1 MFWPDAKSEAQTAPL
16 MASIEPTDKS
26 IPPVNITKV
35 IPAAIIP
42 FTDVCLNILNIF
54 FVLKNDG
61 LSIVTIV
68 IRTSRL

>member
-1 MFWPDAKSEAQTAPL
+1 MLVPDTNSDAQTAPL
-16 MASIEPTDKS
+16 IASIEPTDKS

-61 LSIVTIV
+61 LNIDTTTI
-68 IRTSRL
+68 IRAK